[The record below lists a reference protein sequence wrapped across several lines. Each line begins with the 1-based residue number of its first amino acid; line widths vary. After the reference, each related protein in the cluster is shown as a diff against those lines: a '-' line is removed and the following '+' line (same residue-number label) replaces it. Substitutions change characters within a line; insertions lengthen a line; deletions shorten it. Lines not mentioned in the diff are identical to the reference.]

1 MYRKKYIGKKFDKG
15 KKTSNN
21 NVAGGRNMV
30 TEIEID
36 RFDKIFP
43 LVRKA
48 VGWSAEEFGD
58 KIGVTRQT
66 ISNLENKRIH
76 ITKTTYIAMRFVLDE
91 EIEDYPDETEMLK
104 AVLDSFVDNPD
115 KYTDEQREEIRKK
128 TELLSS
134 AVKTKTVS
142 RKEANNEWKALLA
155 LSIVGGS
162 VMGIISSIVLGAWR
176 NKK

>member
-1 MYRKKYIGKKFDKG
+1 MI
-15 KKTSNN
+15 TNEE
-21 NVAGGRNMV
+21 M
-30 TEIEID
+30 E
-36 RFDKIFP
+36 RFNEIFP

-48 VGWSAEEFGD
+48 VGWSAEEFGE

-66 ISNLENKRIH
+66 ISNLETKKIK
-76 ITKTTYIAMRFVLDE
+76 ISKTTYIAMRFVLDE
-91 EIEDYPDETEMLK
+91 EIEERPDETEMLK
-104 AVLDSFVDNPD
+104 AVLDSFVDNPE

-128 TELLSS
+128 TDLLSS
-134 AVKTKTVS
+134 AVKTKSIT

-155 LSIVGGS
+155 LSIIGGS

>member
-1 MYRKKYIGKKFDKG
+1 
-15 KKTSNN
+15 
-21 NVAGGRNMV
+21 MV
-30 TEIEID
+30 TNEEME
-36 RFDKIFP
+36 RFNEVFP

-66 ISNLENKRIH
+66 ISNLETKKIK
-76 ITKTTYIAMRFVLDE
+76 ISKTTYIAMRFVLDE
-91 EIEDYPDETEMLK
+91 EMEEHPDETEMLK
-104 AVLDSFVDNPD
+104 VVLDSFVDNPD

-134 AVKTKTVS
+134 AVKTKTIS

-155 LSIVGGS
+155 LSILGGS
-162 VMGIISSIVLGAWR
+162 VMGIVSSIVLGAWR

>member
-1 MYRKKYIGKKFDKG
+1 
-15 KKTSNN
+15 
-21 NVAGGRNMV
+21 MV
-30 TEIEID
+30 TSEEME
-36 RFDKIFP
+36 RFNEVFP

-66 ISNLENKRIH
+66 ISNLETKKIK
-76 ITKTTYIAMRFVLDE
+76 ISKTTYIAMRFVLDE
-91 EIEDYPDETEMLK
+91 EMEEHPDETEMLK
-104 AVLDSFVDNPD
+104 VVLDSFVDNPN

-134 AVKTKTVS
+134 AVKTKTIS

-155 LSIVGGS
+155 LSILGGS
-162 VMGIISSIVLGAWR
+162 VMGIVSSIVLGAWR

>member
-1 MYRKKYIGKKFDKG
+1 
-15 KKTSNN
+15 
-21 NVAGGRNMV
+21 MV
-30 TEIEID
+30 TNEEME
-36 RFDKIFP
+36 RFNEVFP

-66 ISNLENKRIH
+66 ISNLETKKIK
-76 ITKTTYIAMRFVLDE
+76 ISKTTYIAMRFVLDE
-91 EIEDYPDETEMLK
+91 EIEEHPDETEMLK
-104 AVLDSFVDNPD
+104 VVLDSFVDNPD

-134 AVKTKTVS
+134 AVKTKTIS

-155 LSIVGGS
+155 LSILGGS
-162 VMGIISSIVLGAWR
+162 VMGIVSSIVLGAWR

>member
-1 MYRKKYIGKKFDKG
+1 MMNE
-15 KKTSNN
+15 S
-21 NVAGGRNMV
+21 
-30 TEIEID
+30 D
-36 RFDKIFP
+36 RFLRLIF
-43 LVRKA
+43 RQM
-48 VGWSAEEFGD
+48 SAILCTTPTEESCHAED
-58 KIGVTRQT
+58 DAATRQT

>member
-1 MYRKKYIGKKFDKG
+1 
-15 KKTSNN
+15 
-21 NVAGGRNMV
+21 MV
-30 TEIEID
+30 TNEEME
-36 RFDKIFP
+36 RFNEVFP

-66 ISNLENKRIH
+66 ISNLETKKIK
-76 ITKTTYIAMRFVLDE
+76 ISKTTYIAMRFVLDE
-91 EIEDYPDETEMLK
+91 EMEEHPDETEMLK
-104 AVLDSFVDNPD
+104 VVLDSFVDNPN

-134 AVKTKTVS
+134 AVKTKTIS

-155 LSIVGGS
+155 LSILGGS
-162 VMGIISSIVLGAWR
+162 VMGIVSSIVLGAWR

>member
-1 MYRKKYIGKKFDKG
+1 
-15 KKTSNN
+15 
-21 NVAGGRNMV
+21 MV
-30 TEIEID
+30 TNEEIE
-36 RFDKIFP
+36 RFDAIFP

-66 ISNLENKRIH
+66 ISNLENKRIKVS
-76 ITKTTYIAMRFVLDE
+76 KTTYIAMRFVLDE
-91 EIEDYPDETEMLK
+91 EMENHPDETEMLK
-104 AVLDSFVDNPD
+104 VVLDSFVDNPE

-134 AVKTKTVS
+134 AIKTKTIT
-142 RKEANNEWKALLA
+142 RKEANNEWKVLLA
-155 LSIVGGS
+155 LSIMGGS

-176 NKK
+176 KKK

>member
-1 MYRKKYIGKKFDKG
+1 
-15 KKTSNN
+15 
-21 NVAGGRNMV
+21 MV
-30 TEIEID
+30 TSEEME
-36 RFDKIFP
+36 RFNEVFP

-66 ISNLENKRIH
+66 ISNLETKKIK
-76 ITKTTYIAMRFVLDE
+76 ISKTTYIAMRFVLDE
-91 EIEDYPDETEMLK
+91 EMEEHPDETEMLK
-104 AVLDSFVDNPD
+104 VVLDSFVDNPD

-134 AVKTKTVS
+134 AVKTKTIS

-155 LSIVGGS
+155 LSILGGS
-162 VMGIISSIVLGAWR
+162 VMGIVSSIVLGAWR

>member
-1 MYRKKYIGKKFDKG
+1 
-15 KKTSNN
+15 
-21 NVAGGRNMV
+21 MV
-30 TEIEID
+30 TNEEIE
-36 RFDKIFP
+36 RFDEIFP

-66 ISNLENKRIH
+66 ISNLENKRIKVS
-76 ITKTTYIAMRFVLDE
+76 KTTYIAMRFVLDE
-91 EIEDYPDETEMLK
+91 EMENHPDETEMLK
-104 AVLDSFVDNPD
+104 VVLDSFVDNPE

-134 AVKTKTVS
+134 AIKTKTIT
-142 RKEANNEWKALLA
+142 RKEANNEWKVLLA
-155 LSIVGGS
+155 LSIMGGS

-176 NKK
+176 KKK

>member
-1 MYRKKYIGKKFDKG
+1 
-15 KKTSNN
+15 
-21 NVAGGRNMV
+21 MV
-30 TEIEID
+30 TSEEME
-36 RFDKIFP
+36 RFNEVFP

-66 ISNLENKRIH
+66 ISNLETKKIK
-76 ITKTTYIAMRFVLDE
+76 ISKTTYIAMRFVLDE
-91 EIEDYPDETEMLK
+91 EIEEHPDETEMLK
-104 AVLDSFVDNPD
+104 VVLDSFVDNPD

-134 AVKTKTVS
+134 AVKTKTIS

-155 LSIVGGS
+155 LSILGGS
-162 VMGIISSIVLGAWR
+162 VMGIVSSIVLGAWR

>member
-1 MYRKKYIGKKFDKG
+1 
-15 KKTSNN
+15 
-21 NVAGGRNMV
+21 MV
-30 TEIEID
+30 TNEEME
-36 RFDKIFP
+36 RFNEVFP

-66 ISNLENKRIH
+66 ISNLETKKIK
-76 ITKTTYIAMRFVLDE
+76 ISKTTYIAMRFVLDE
-91 EIEDYPDETEMLK
+91 EIEEHPDETEMLK
-104 AVLDSFVDNPD
+104 VVLDSFVDNPN

-134 AVKTKTVS
+134 AVKTKTIS

-155 LSIVGGS
+155 LSIIGGS
-162 VMGIISSIVLGAWR
+162 VMGIVSSIVLGAWR

>member
-1 MYRKKYIGKKFDKG
+1 
-15 KKTSNN
+15 
-21 NVAGGRNMV
+21 MV
-30 TEIEID
+30 TNEEIE
-36 RFDKIFP
+36 RFDEIFP

-66 ISNLENKRIH
+66 ISNLENKRIKVS
-76 ITKTTYIAMRFVLDE
+76 KTTYIAMRFVLDE
-91 EIEDYPDETEMLK
+91 EMENHPDETEMLK
-104 AVLDSFVDNPD
+104 VVLDSFVDNPE

-134 AVKTKTVS
+134 AIKTKTIT

-155 LSIVGGS
+155 LSIMGGS

-176 NKK
+176 KKK